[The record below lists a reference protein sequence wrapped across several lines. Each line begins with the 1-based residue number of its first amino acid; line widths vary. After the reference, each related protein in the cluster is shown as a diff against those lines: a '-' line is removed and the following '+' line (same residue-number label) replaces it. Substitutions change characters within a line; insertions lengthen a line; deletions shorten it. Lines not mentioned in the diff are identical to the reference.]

1 MAVAAT
7 VVLAVMVAMA
17 GMAAVEEEQVVLAVA
32 EAAAA
37 SVKAAEAVVRVARAV
52 KVVVAREVGWM
63 VADSVAAGLVVPAAA
78 DGAVEGPL
86 VASAATNARVSKIH
100 CSSHREV
107 RSAVHPC
114 NRHRGLPAR
123 RPVDRRAAWQVLR
136 ALLTRER
143 GDLITHQASGG
154 LTCRGVRMHLTLR
167 RQFAASTCSAAIF
180 LRQ

>member
-1 MAVAAT
+1 
-7 VVLAVMVAMA
+7 
-17 GMAAVEEEQVVLAVA
+17 
-32 EAAAA
+32 
-37 SVKAAEAVVRVARAV
+37 
-52 KVVVAREVGWM
+52 M
-63 VADSVAAGLVVPAAA
+63 VADSVAAGLVVPSAAA
-78 DGAVEGPL
+78 VAVEGPL

-143 GDLITHQASGG
+143 GDLITPQHQG
-154 LTCRGVRMHLTLR
+154 LVTCRAHAPDAAQAICSLHVLSRDLLTSMNLVLLFNTIIQDAGTR
-167 RQFAASTCSAAIF
+167 SLMIHRDDPTPHRPLKCQVSLQTSRPETTSRDAADSLTA
-180 LRQ
+180 LLW